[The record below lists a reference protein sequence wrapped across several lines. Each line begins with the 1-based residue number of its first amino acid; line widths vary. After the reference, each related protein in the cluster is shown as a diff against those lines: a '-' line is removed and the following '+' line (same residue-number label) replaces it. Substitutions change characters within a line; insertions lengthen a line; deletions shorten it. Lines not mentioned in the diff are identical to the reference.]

1 MDIRTKICIWV
12 IVIGMVNF
20 LAYTI
25 SYSIVGGESV
35 RGKIEKVETPAGDE
49 FRYYLDSGMEVPRGE
64 FVYMGIHSISIWITV
79 GAIMLSMLTLAKD
92 RISDSMHDAMMR
104 GRTLCTVLAVVIGIC
119 TAGLALQFVRQFVNH
134 FEHPEITSVRPA
146 GPATSSPAVL
156 PSGAIPK

>member
-1 MDIRTKICIWV
+1 MDFRTKLCIWI
-12 IVIGMVNF
+12 IVVGMVNF

-35 RGKIEKVETPAGDE
+35 RGQIEKIDSPDGDQ
-49 FRYYLDSGMEVPRGE
+49 FKYYLDSGVEVSRGE

-92 RISDSMHDAMMR
+92 RISDSMHEAMMR

-119 TAGLALQFVRQFVNH
+119 TAGLALQFIRQFADH
-134 FEHPEITSVRPA
+134 FKHPDITNTQPA
-146 GPATSSPAVL
+146 NQAAPP
-156 PSGAIPK
+156 AIPTDTRP

>member
-1 MDIRTKICIWV
+1 MDIRTKICIWI

-35 RGKIEKVETPAGDE
+35 RGRIEKIEISDGVQFK
-49 FRYYLDSGMEVPRGE
+49 YYLDSGMEVPQGE
-64 FVYMGIHSISIWITV
+64 FIYMGIHSISIWITV

-119 TAGLALQFVRQFVNH
+119 TAGLALLFVRQFVNH
-134 FEHPEITSVRPA
+134 FEHPVIVNSQPTSPPSVSPSPPA
-146 GPATSSPAVL
+146 L
-156 PSGAIPK
+156 KR

>member
-1 MDIRTKICIWV
+1 MDIRTKICIWI

-35 RGKIEKVETPAGDE
+35 RGRIEKIETQDGVQFK
-49 FRYYLDSGMEVPRGE
+49 YYLDSGLEVPPGE

-104 GRTLCTVLAVVIGIC
+104 GKTLCTVLAVVIGIC
-119 TAGLALQFVRQFVNH
+119 TAGLALQFIRQFVDH
-134 FEHPEITSVRPA
+134 FEHPVIIDSRPVSPSPTSVEAMP
-146 GPATSSPAVL
+146 
-156 PSGAIPK
+156 PKR